1 MFIYSWILH
10 GPICCTKQSWLQV
23 ADTAWP
29 TEHTKCTIWPVTVPG
44 NPWSHK
50 VWSCRS
56 LSCRSVK
63 GLESF
68 FHRKETWIPMNY
80 SLKEQVT
87 GLLLLAE
94 KIWKARKGREFSS
107 SYEDKSSCPWSP
119 VMISKLLKCL
129 RSSSD
134 QQTCNSPPTLTTY
147 GYLLSS
153 NDLASVT
160 LLPCRYSGKH
170 P

>member
-1 MFIYSWILH
+1 MVCVLSLPIISPIHASFASSQSAGAGLRQH
-10 GPICCTKQSWLQV
+10 GPQSIQNVLSGQSQHLATPGLTKFDLAEV
-23 ADTAWP
+23 F
-29 TEHTKCTIWPVTVPG
+29 HVG
-44 NPWSHK
+44 
-50 VWSCRS
+50 RS
-56 LSCRSVK
+56 
-63 GLESF
+63 
-68 FHRKETWIPMNY
+68 KENWIPMNY

-94 KIWKARKGREFSS
+94 KVWKARKGGEVSS
-107 SYEDKSSCPWSP
+107 RHEDKSSCPWSP

-134 QQTCNSPPTLTTY
+134 QQTCHSPPTLTTY

-153 NDLASVT
+153 NDLTSVT
-160 LLPCRYSGKH
+160 LLPCRYSGRH